1 MSMSQEEIEALMNG
15 LDISENENSEN
26 DDSSS
31 DEKDSE
37 NMSENDI
44 ADLIAQTDL
53 SNSNVSEETP
63 DTTSSEGEKA
73 SENVSNADI
82 DELLN
87 SMDENTEENSQ
98 NSQPKEKET
107 TEDVSDNDIDELLNA
122 MDEKDDDSQ
131 KSESQ
136 EEKTSENVSD
146 TDIDELLNSV
156 NEETNTDSKESNEDS
171 SVSSDEID
179 SIINGIMSEED
190 TTKEEDVDTSEID
203 DMIAGLET
211 SKESEDDDYLS
222 GLDFNLDAGS
232 IDEMDKVKEEEPSTS
247 SNKKNNDV
255 VNVDK
260 INIPNQLGEVANDSE
275 EKATKIFDALSY
287 ILDDNE
293 ELRKTTKTLDEFMQS
308 QLKLLEMLSKKFPK
322 VKEFSNNLETIN
334 GLIDK
339 PKEIQARLHNRDKEL
354 FETMELMQFHDIN
367 RQKIERVMG
376 LVINLSRQ
384 LNSIFDDESKS
395 VNLPGANHLPGDHS
409 NDLVDGDDLESL
421 IAEFGKSKD

>member
-53 SNSNVSEETP
+53 SNTNVEDSATSGTLPEEP
-63 DTTSSEGEKA
+63 
-73 SENVSNADI
+73 
-82 DELLN
+82 
-87 SMDENTEENSQ
+87 EEQ
-98 NSQPKEKET
+98 V
-107 TEDVSDNDIDELLNA
+107 EDVSSTDIDELLNA
-122 MDEKDDDSQ
+122 MDDDKNEDLEKG
-131 KSESQ
+131 ESQ
-136 EEKTSENVSD
+136 EETAEDISSEDLKQSESNEEKKAEDVSD
-146 TDIDELLNSV
+146 VDIDTLLNSV
-156 NEETNTDSKESNEDS
+156 NKNTTENEEDTA
-171 SVSSDEID
+171 VSSDEID
-179 SIINGIMSEED
+179 SIINGIMSEDD
-190 TTKEEDVDTSEID
+190 TTSPKEEDVDTSEID
-203 DMIAGLET
+203 DLIAGLET
-211 SKESEDDDYLS
+211 SKEPEEDDYLS
-222 GLDFNLDAGS
+222 GLDFNLDADS
-232 IDEMDKVKEEEPSTS
+232 IDNMDKVEIKEKEETS
-247 SNKKNNDV
+247 YSSKKSNDV

-308 QLKLLEMLSKKFPK
+308 QLKMLQMLNKKFPN
-322 VKEFSNNLETIN
+322 VKEFSDNLETLN

-339 PKEIQARLHNRDKEL
+339 PKEIQTRLHNRDKEL

-384 LNSIFDDESKS
+384 LNSIFDDESKGI
-395 VNLPGANHLPGDHS
+395 NLPGANHLPGDNS
-409 NDLVDGDDLESL
+409 DDLVDSDDLESL
-421 IAEFGKSKD
+421 IAEFGK

>member
-15 LDISENENSEN
+15 LDISENENSES

-53 SNSNVSEETP
+53 SNTNVEDESKEDSSSTEEEKDSE
-63 DTTSSEGEKA
+63 DDSTS
-73 SENVSNADI
+73 DI

-87 SMDENTEENSQ
+87 AMGDETNDL
-98 NSQPKEKET
+98 EKSEPVESEFA
-107 TEDVSDNDIDELLNA
+107 EDDSTSDIDELLNA
-122 MDEKDDDSQ
+122 MDETSSDD
-131 KSESQ
+131 KAES
-136 EEKTSENVSD
+136 
-146 TDIDELLNSV
+146 DES
-156 NEETNTDSKESNEDS
+156 S
-171 SVSSDEID
+171 SVSGDEID
-179 SIINGIMSEED
+179 SIINGIMSEDTED
-190 TTKEEDVDTSEID
+190 ENTDVDTSEID
-203 DMIAGLET
+203 DLIAGLET
-211 SKESEDDDYLS
+211 SKESDDDYLS
-222 GLDFNLDAGS
+222 GLDFNLDADS
-232 IDEMDKVKEEEPSTS
+232 IDEMDKVKEEEPVVS
-247 SNKKNNDV
+247 SSKKSNDV

-308 QLKLLEMLSKKFPK
+308 QLKMLQMLNKKFPN
-322 VKEFSNNLETIN
+322 VKEFSDNLDAIN
-334 GLIDK
+334 LLIDK
-339 PKEIQARLHNRDKEL
+339 PKEIQTRLHNRDKEL
-354 FETMELMQFHDIN
+354 FDTMELMQFHDIN

-384 LNSIFDDESKS
+384 LNSIFDDESNGG
-395 VNLPGANHLPGDHS
+395 VNLPGANHLPGDNS
-409 NDLVDGDDLESL
+409 DDLVDGDDLESL
-421 IAEFGKSKD
+421 IAEFGK

>member
-53 SNSNVSEETP
+53 SSSNVKSEETP
-63 DTTSSEGEKA
+63 DTSSNEEKKD
-73 SENVSNADI
+73 SEDVSNEDI
-82 DELLN
+82 DDLLN
-87 SMDENTEENSQ
+87 TMDENTEENSQ
-98 NSQPKEKET
+98 ESESQEKEK
-107 TEDVSDNDIDELLNA
+107 TEDVSNSDIDELLNA
-122 MDEKDDDSQ
+122 MDEDEDSQ
-131 KSESQ
+131 KSEPQ
-136 EEKTSENVSD
+136 EEKSSNDVSD
-146 TDIDELLNSV
+146 KEIDELLNSV
-156 NEETNTDSKESNEDS
+156 DEETNADSKENDDS

-211 SKESEDDDYLS
+211 SKESEEDDYLS
-222 GLDFNLDAGS
+222 GLDFNLDADS
-232 IDEMDKVKEEEPSTS
+232 IDEMDKVKEKEEPTSS
-247 SNKKNNDV
+247 SNKKRDDV
-255 VNVDK
+255 VNVDR

-334 GLIDK
+334 ALIDK
-339 PKEIQARLHNRDKEL
+339 PKEIQTRLHNRDKEL

-395 VNLPGANHLPGDHS
+395 TNLPGANHLPGDRS
-409 NDLVDGDDLESL
+409 EDLVDGDDLESL
-421 IAEFGKSKD
+421 IAEFGK

>member
-53 SNSNVSEETP
+53 SNSNVKSEEST
-63 DTTSSEGEKA
+63 DTSTTEEEKPSGDA
-73 SENVSNADI
+73 STEDIDELLNTMSENAEENSQNSESQEKETKEDFSNTDI

-87 SMDENTEENSQ
+87 SMDNNTEE
-98 NSQPKEKET
+98 
-107 TEDVSDNDIDELLNA
+107 
-122 MDEKDDDSQ
+122 DSQ
-131 KSESQ
+131 KSESE
-136 EEKTSENVSD
+136 EEKTPDDVSD

-156 NEETNTDSKESNEDS
+156 DEEKDTGSKEEDENS

-190 TTKEEDVDTSEID
+190 ATKDEDVDTSEID

-222 GLDFNLDAGS
+222 GLDFNLDADS
-232 IDEMDKVKEEEPSTS
+232 IDAMDKVKDETSSS
-247 SNKKNNDV
+247 SNKKSNDV

-322 VKEFSNNLETIN
+322 VKEFSDNLETIN

-339 PKEIQARLHNRDKEL
+339 PKEIQTRLHNRDKEL

-409 NDLVDGDDLESL
+409 DYLVDSDDLESL
-421 IAEFGKSKD
+421 IAEFGK